1 MRFNKASGVATGML
15 AASAFALVAASMAP
29 AEAAKKSRDECIQLA
44 NQRGFTWS
52 KPGRKPRKIIYRC
65 LHAGQ
70 TELARAP
77 ASMESKWGSRPFN

>member
-44 NQRGFTWS
+44 NQRGFTLV
-52 KPGRKPRKIIYRC
+52 K
-65 LHAGQ
+65 
-70 TELARAP
+70 TRAE
-77 ASMESKWGSRPFN
+77 AEEKRLFIVACMQGKQS